1 MCVREYSPLSFVV
14 AVRSAPV
21 AVLVTCTMAPGTT
34 APDESVICPTM
45 LELADPCAIAES
57 VDRQRAT
64 VRTRTG
70 NILMGSRR
78 ILLVC
83 LQTGI
88 SRPVIE
94 NLVALYVVCA

>member
-1 MCVREYSPLSFVV
+1 MFVREYSPLSFVV

-21 AVLVTCTMAPGTT
+21 AVLVTCTLAPGTT

-57 VDRQRAT
+57 VDRQRAM
-64 VRTRTG
+64 VRTRAG
-70 NILMGSRR
+70 NTFMGSRH

-83 LQTGI
+83 LQAGI
-88 SRPVIE
+88 SRSVIE
-94 NLVALYVVCA
+94 NLVTL